1 MILVDTNVLVAL
13 TDAREELFHRANA
26 DLLRLGREEFF
37 TIGAVLT
44 EVHWL
49 LKDAYRRE
57 RAVLTMR
64 RLNVHAVADDSDA
77 LWQNVFTWL
86 QRYAEHEPDW
96 TDAVLV
102 GLCAQESRY
111 RVWSYDKEFVT
122 VWRKPDG
129 GMIPMAVY

>member
-49 LKDAYRRE
+49 LKDAYPRE

-96 TDAVLV
+96 TDA
-102 GLCAQESRY
+102 
-111 RVWSYDKEFVT
+111 
-122 VWRKPDG
+122 
-129 GMIPMAVY
+129 